1 MTQANNS
8 NLILPNYFFPGP
20 GKNMTPAKDS
30 FPLEHSAFNTSIHAG
45 IRYKNWKLL
54 TGHPGR
60 TLSSPSCGHQSRAVS
75 SVYPLGL
82 HSLGYFHR
90 KGSPYHCVLS
100 PPPPPPPRLAGCSRL
115 PANASGCSTS
125 EMSTSPSDLLQ
136 SLQILGK
143 QLSACGF
150 LAFF

>member
-20 GKNMTPAKDS
+20 GKNMTPAKDDS

-60 TLSSPSCGHQSRAVS
+60 MLRSLPVATRVGQCPQPVLWAFIPWTVSIEREVLITVYTL
-75 SVYPLGL
+75 LL
-82 HSLGYFHR
+82 
-90 KGSPYHCVLS
+90 
-100 PPPPPPPRLAGCSRL
+100 LA
-115 PANASGCSTS
+115 
-125 EMSTSPSDLLQ
+125 
-136 SLQILGK
+136 
-143 QLSACGF
+143 
-150 LAFF
+150 